1 MTDWF
6 NLSSSNI
13 KHLFTDLGELVSS
26 FDPDIIHI
34 HHYAHIGIEVLAAL
48 RQAAPNAKIMFTLHE
63 FMAICMHNGQMVKN
77 RTLKLCYKSNEND
90 CHDCY
95 PQHSPADHF
104 LRKQYLLDQFSHV
117 DSFVSPS
124 QFLAD
129 RYIEWGLTE
138 DKMHVIENVLPVMP
152 TLPPRTLRE
161 GEKRTRF
168 AFFGQVNPYKGI
180 DLLLEA
186 FLKLP
191 EEVLGIISL
200 DIHGANLDKQTGE
213 LKEKVAGLLAK
224 LEGVVTMRGAYESHQ
239 LSQLLDE
246 CDWVIIPSIWWEN
259 SPVVIQE
266 AIAHGRPL
274 IGANIG
280 GMKEKI
286 EGIAGLTFEARS
298 SSSLATK
305 IQQAM
310 EPECFDE
317 WVGKLNSDNG
327 ALAQHIEL
335 LDQQVGI

>member
-1 MTDWF
+1 
-6 NLSSSNI
+6 
-13 KHLFTDLGELVSS
+13 
-26 FDPDIIHI
+26 
-34 HHYAHIGIEVLAAL
+34 
-48 RQAAPNAKIMFTLHE
+48 
-63 FMAICMHNGQMVKN
+63 
-77 RTLKLCYKSNEND
+77 
-90 CHDCY
+90 
-95 PQHSPADHF
+95 
-104 LRKQYLLDQFSHV
+104 
-117 DSFVSPS
+117 
-124 QFLAD
+124 
-129 RYIEWGLTE
+129 
-138 DKMHVIENVLPVMP
+138 MHVIENVLPIMP
-152 TLPPRTLRE
+152 KLAPRTLLE

-191 EEVLGIISL
+191 ADVLHSVAL

-213 LKEKVAGLLAK
+213 LKEKVAGLLIK
-224 LEGVVTMRGAYESHQ
+224 LEGVATMRGAYESHQ
-239 LSQLLDE
+239 LSNLLEE

-280 GMKEKI
+280 GMREKI
-286 EGIAGLTFEARS
+286 EGVAGLTFDARS

-317 WVGKLNSDNG
+317 WVGRLNSKND

-335 LDQQVGI
+335 LDQQS